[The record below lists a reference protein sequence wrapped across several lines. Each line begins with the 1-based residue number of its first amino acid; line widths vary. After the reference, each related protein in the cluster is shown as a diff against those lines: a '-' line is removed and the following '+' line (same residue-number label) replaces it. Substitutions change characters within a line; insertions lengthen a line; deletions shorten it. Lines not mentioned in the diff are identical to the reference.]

1 MNKKKFILIFLAA
14 VVLVITAFAFIF
26 INKLLNKPLVTIED
40 NSTVFYIANGSD
52 FNNVK
57 DDLYK
62 EGIID
67 NKSTF
72 DMMADIKSYKENI
85 KPGRYIIKNKMTANE
100 LVSLLRSGAQSPIRV
115 TFNNIRFLPKFAG
128 KVSEKFEFDS
138 LQLITLL
145 NDKEFIK
152 ELGYNEETIIS
163 LFLPNTYEM
172 WWNTTPEKFII
183 RMQKEHDDFWNE
195 ERLAKAK
202 KIGLTPTEL
211 ITLASIVQEE
221 TNKTN
226 EMSRIAGVYIN
237 RLKVGML
244 LQADPT
250 ARFAYGDFSVK
261 RVTYDYLKIDSPY
274 NTYVYKGLPPGPICM
289 ANPITIDKVLDYESH
304 RYYYFCAKPN
314 NSGSHAFARNLRQH
328 NNNANAYH
336 RYLNKQRIY
345 K

>member
-304 RYYYFCAKPN
+304 KYYYFCAKPN

>member
-1 MNKKKFILIFLAA
+1 MNKKKFILVFLAA

-26 INKLLNKPLVTIED
+26 INKLLNKPLVTIEG

-57 DDLYK
+57 DNLYK

-72 DMMADIKSYKENI
+72 DMMADIKSYKKNI

-221 TNKTN
+221 TNNTN

-304 RYYYFCAKPN
+304 KYYYFCAKPN

>member
-1 MNKKKFILIFLAA
+1 MNKKKFILVFLAA
-14 VVLVITAFAFIF
+14 VILVITAFAFIF
-26 INKLLNKPLVTIED
+26 INKLLNKPLVTIEG

-57 DDLYK
+57 DNLYK

-72 DMMADIKSYKENI
+72 DMMADIKSYKKNI

-221 TNKTN
+221 TNNTN

-304 RYYYFCAKPN
+304 KYYYFCAKPN

>member
-1 MNKKKFILIFLAA
+1 MNKKKFILVFLAA

-26 INKLLNKPLVTIED
+26 INKLLNKPLVTIEG

-57 DDLYK
+57 DNLYK

-72 DMMADIKSYKENI
+72 DMMADIKSYKKNI

-250 ARFAYGDFSVK
+250 ARFAYGNFSVK

-304 RYYYFCAKPN
+304 KYYYFCAKPN